1 MTSSLGQGKSFSL
14 AWVLDPL
21 IQKRLGVNDLMGTTS
36 IAQQKTFAQEKF
48 ENSKGAKFVESVKKW
63 NPFGLN
69 VLFATL
75 DGDIGYQAAG
85 LFPKRNH
92 NVVQGV
98 YAKLASKKENMWTG
112 LLTADDLPSV
122 LNPKKGYLVNTN
134 NLIASYSKNEWGLS
148 HAFSFNHRAVRIS
161 ERLEDLINK
170 AGERLIRVSDVQQ
183 VQQDLL
189 DVQARE
195 SMAEMLTCV
204 DEGLPSLNQ
213 NQGDAVKLALTQ
225 LKKWDFKYNVE
236 STGAA
241 IFEAWEFMIVSYM
254 HEQTIDDVRLRRG
267 IFSVGDSQMFIYR

>member
-1 MTSSLGQGKSFSL
+1 MTSSLGHGKSFSL

-21 IQKRLGVNDLMGTTS
+21 IQKRLGANDLMGSTS
-36 IAQQKTFAQEKF
+36 IAQQKAFAQEKF
-48 ENSKGAKFVESVKKW
+48 ENQQGEKFIESIKKW

-122 LNPKKGYLVNTN
+122 LNPEKGYLVNTN

-161 ERLEDLINK
+161 ERLEDLIGK
-170 AGERLIRVSDVQQ
+170 AGEQRLIKVRDIQEI
-183 VQQDLL
+183 QQDLL

-195 SMAEMLTCV
+195 SMRDMMACV
-204 DEGLPSLNQ
+204 NEGIPSLNQ
-213 NQGDAVKLALTQ
+213 KQSDAVKLAQ
-225 LKKWDFKYNVE
+225 
-236 STGAA
+236 A
-241 IFEAWEFMIVSYM
+241 
-254 HEQTIDDVRLRRG
+254 
-267 IFSVGDSQMFIYR
+267 